1 MKYFKGV
8 VAMALGFLFNM
19 LAMQRELFTLL
30 ILLNMT
36 DYLTG
41 VIHSFTNGVKFS
53 YKDSVKGIF
62 KKLNVL
68 MLAMV
73 GLTID
78 YVLNDYF
85 KTDGKIYVTSQLLIW
100 LMLQECYS
108 IIRNTGMSD
117 KLPKFIKKYLTVIET
132 GVDKED
138 E

>member
-1 MKYFKGV
+1 MKIYKGV
-8 VAMALGFLFNM
+8 LAMALGFVFNM
-19 LAMQRELFTLL
+19 LSLQKELFTLL
-30 ILLNMT
+30 ILLNLT

-41 VIHSFTNGVKFS
+41 VIHSFTNGKNFS
-53 YKDSVKGIF
+53 YKESIKGIF

-73 GLTID
+73 GLSID
-78 YVLNDYF
+78 YVLNYYF
-85 KTDGKIYVTSQLLIW
+85 KTTDKIYVTSPLLIW

-117 KLPKFIKKYLTVIET
+117 KLPKFIKKYLTVIDTE
-132 GVDKED
+132 VNKD

>member
-8 VAMALGFLFNM
+8 FAMALGFLFNM
-19 LAMQRELFTLL
+19 LSMQRELFTLL

-53 YKDSVKGIF
+53 YKDSGKGIF
-62 KKLNVL
+62 KKVNVL

-85 KTDGKIYVTSQLLIW
+85 KTTDKIYVTSPLLIW

-132 GVDKED
+132 GVDKEN

>member
-8 VAMALGFLFNM
+8 LAMALGFLFNM

-30 ILLNMT
+30 ILLNIT

-41 VIHSFTNGVKFS
+41 ILHSFANGVKFS
-53 YKDSVKGIF
+53 YKESVKGIF

-85 KTDGKIYVTSQLLIW
+85 KTTDKIYVTSPLLIW

-132 GVDKED
+132 EVNKED